1 MAALDPRLRSAC
13 PLIRLAIPGSHDSM
27 MYTMMDGSPVTPEAP
42 EFLELLVKLVPGRVR
57 DWVVTQ
63 AGDATEQLMHGIRY
77 FDIRVCL
84 QGDAFMLCHGVFS
97 GLTTEPLKQ
106 IKAFLETH
114 PLEVVVLDFQ
124 HVYRCSPEDHQR
136 YCDELVGIFGDLVY
150 PRKGNTLANCTL
162 QEMAGERKQ
171 VILIYRDYWDADGL
185 FWTGN
190 DFRTPWPNT
199 MSVAGLEEYLEVTV
213 KQRSKSTGHVTQ
225 CVLTPDGKFILE
237 KWVTNDEEDEGE
249 NRTRIKHFSLS
260 LSLCLSSLTHNLKSA
275 CAMPVLQSMTQ
286 WIRTRRSGPDEWPGH
301 NIFIADFVNLN
312 EYQFVR
318 AVLSLN
324 GLLLL
329 QQMSHNQTVMR
340 SRDEKLKTGQQK
352 WKLLCCGVCN
362 KNI

>member
-1 MAALDPRLRSAC
+1 MAVLDPRLRSAC

-27 MYTMMDGSPVTPEAP
+27 MYKMMENSPVTPEAP
-42 EFLELLVKLVPGRVR
+42 EFLELLVKLAPGRVR

-77 FDIRVCL
+77 FDIRACL
-84 QGDAFMLCHGVFS
+84 QGDEFMLCHGVFS
-97 GLTTEPLKQ
+97 GQTTEPLKQ
-106 IKAFLETH
+106 IKLFLEAH
-114 PLEVVVLDFQ
+114 PLEVVILDFQ

-136 YCDELVGIFGDLVY
+136 YCDELLGIFGDLVY
-150 PRKGNTLANCTL
+150 PRKGNTMANCTL
-162 QEMAGERKQ
+162 QEMADKRKR
-171 VILIYRDYWDADGL
+171 VILIYRDYRDADGL
-185 FWTGN
+185 FWTAN

-199 MSVAGLEEYLEVTV
+199 ISIAGLEKFLEANV

-237 KWVTNDEEDEGE
+237 KWVNEEDEGE
-249 NRTRIKHFSLS
+249 SHNYILS
-260 LSLCLSSLTHNLKSA
+260 LSSLIHNLKSA

-286 WIRTRRSGPDEWPGH
+286 WIRTRKSGPEEWPGH
-301 NIFIADFVNLN
+301 NIFIADFVDLN

-324 GLLLL
+324 GLVL
-329 QQMSHNQTVMR
+329 QQMLNSSSVRRNGGG
-340 SRDEKLKTGQQK
+340 DGKPKTGQQQK